1 MSGRSI
7 KKSAVA
13 TLISATLLLGAVA
26 PAAFGQDRRCRDQ
39 NYQVSRYDRG
49 RSYDSRNYDDYRG
62 STYYWNDQDT
72 PGKAAARVGI
82 GTGIGAVAGAL
93 LGGGKGALIGGGIG
107 AAGGYI
113 YHRHK
118 VDEQRDRYYGRY

>member
-1 MSGRSI
+1 MIGKSMR
-7 KKSAVA
+7 KSAVV
-13 TLISATLLLGAVA
+13 TLISATLLLGSVA
-26 PAAFGQDRRCRDQ
+26 PAAFAQDRRCRDR
-39 NYQVSRYDRG
+39 NNQVSRYDRG
-49 RSYDSRNYDDYRG
+49 RSYDSGYYDDNRGRNYYWDDQ
-62 STYYWNDQDT
+62 NT

-93 LGGGKGALIGGGIG
+93 LGGGKGAVIGGGIG

-118 VDEQRDRYYGRY
+118 VDQQRDQYYGRY